1 MDRPHRST
9 APRSRGRPGGDAA
22 NQRHALL
29 DAAIALF
36 GQRGIAATPLSAI
49 ARQAHV
55 TPALL
60 HYYFGN
66 REKLVE
72 AVVEERLMPLVG
84 PVMAGVANLDADAD
98 PRKAL
103 PQLAGDMIRII
114 AAAPWL
120 PPLWVREIL
129 CEGGQ
134 LREALLSRVA
144 PGVAIK
150 VAALTRRGQAA
161 GLVNPDLEPQLLL
174 ATLIGLTI
182 FMLAAAPIW
191 RRLPGSADID
201 TEALTRHV
209 LALLRSGLEPPH
221 AITP

>member
-1 MDRPHRST
+1 MDRPRSV
-9 APRSRGRPGGDAA
+9 APRSRGRPGGDTV

-29 DAAIALF
+29 DAAIVLF
-36 GQRGIAATPLSAI
+36 GQHGIAATSLSAI

-72 AVVEERLMPLVG
+72 AVIEERLMPLIE
-84 PVMAGVANLDADAD
+84 PVLAGAARLDADAD
-98 PRKAL
+98 PREAL
-103 PQLAGDMIRII
+103 PRLAAVIIRTV

-134 LREALLSRVA
+134 LREMLLSRVA
-144 PGVAIK
+144 PDVATRIGTL
-150 VAALTRRGQAA
+150 ARRGQAA
-161 GLVNPDLEPQLLL
+161 GLVNPDLEPRLLL
-174 ATLIGLTI
+174 VTVIGLTI

-201 TEALTRHV
+201 TDTLTRHV